1 MTGPFVSEEAL
12 LDLVYRGS
20 MTGLFL
26 TEEALLDL
34 GFQRKHHDWAFSV
47 LSFLFLTFEH

>member
-1 MTGPFVSEEAL
+1 MTGPFVSEEEL

-34 GFQRKHHDWAFSV
+34 VFQRKHDWAFSFP
-47 LSFLFLTFEH
+47 SFLFSTFEH